1 MQWFVLVPPVI
12 ILLTAFFTHNIIL
25 SVVVGIGS
33 ASLVLAGGSP
43 IAAAGIALAS
53 FVDQLMKTA
62 NIPLYGF
69 LIILGGIIALIN
81 QTGGICRFSQLFT
94 SRVRSKKTIESSS
107 LLISFL
113 LGVDDYL
120 SVLTAG
126 CIIKP
131 LADSQKIPR
140 SKLAFIL
147 NTMGSPLMVLVPI
160 SSWIAFI
167 VSQLTAAGVNTTPQ
181 ALVPMDPFYL
191 YLKSIPFIFYSF
203 IVIGSVWFIVRRR
216 ISYGP
221 MHQQEVIAQQTGN
234 LFGGRN
240 PRFKSDTTGPTPSAH
255 ASLIDFIVPIAS
267 LVLFTA
273 IGLPWGGGY
282 WFFGGTYGLL
292 ESFTHLG
299 TNIFSVLMFAAT
311 GSFVLSCTVAIIRK
325 SLTIRQVPGLLWN
338 ALTLMYSSIVIIF
351 CAMIFGGMI
360 EKLQTG
366 QYLATLILPYVHATL
381 LPLIIFVI
389 SMLTALA
396 VGSSWGTI
404 TINIPIAL
412 PIMIASA
419 QQTGQPLATV
429 LVLAIG
435 SILSG
440 AIAGAQ
446 LCPISDPV
454 TMASTSAGC
463 YQIDHIKTQSWY
475 LIPVVAGTC
484 IAFIANIFLPLH
496 GALNGFASSAI
507 GLAVSVCLLYG
518 INRWQKTLTN
528 AR

>member
-1 MQWFVLVPPVI
+1 MQWFVLIPPLI

-33 ASLVLAGGSP
+33 ASLVLACGSP
-43 IAAAGIALAS
+43 LAAAGIAFSS
-53 FVDQLMKTA
+53 FVDQLMKTE

-94 SRVRSKKTIESSS
+94 NRVRSQKTVESSS
-107 LLISFL
+107 LLISLL

-120 SVLTAG
+120 SVLTTG

-140 SKLAFIL
+140 TKLAFLL

-167 VSQLTAAGVNTTPQ
+167 VSQLTAAGVNTTPN
-181 ALVPMDPFYL
+181 ALIPVDPFYL

-203 IVIGSVWFIVRRR
+203 IVMGCTWFIVHAR

-234 LFGGRN
+234 LFGGRP
-240 PRFKSDTTGPTPSAH
+240 PRFKSDATEPVPSTNT
-255 ASLIDFIVPIAS
+255 SIIDFIVPIAS
-267 LVLFTA
+267 LLLFTA

-282 WFFGGTYGLL
+282 WVFGGQYSLL

-299 TNIFSVLMFAAT
+299 TNIFAVLMLAAT
-311 GSFVLSCTVAIIRK
+311 GSFILSCAVALIRK
-325 SLTIRQVPGLLWN
+325 SLRARQIPELLWT
-338 ALTLMYSSIVIIF
+338 ALSLMYSSIIIIF
-351 CAMIFGGMI
+351 CAMIFGAMI

-419 QQTGQPLATV
+419 QQTGVPLV
-429 LVLAIG
+429 SMLVLAIG
-435 SILSG
+435 AILSG

-446 LCPISDPV
+446 LCPISDPI
-454 TMASTSAGC
+454 TMASTSSGC
-463 YQIDHIKTQSWY
+463 YQIDHVKTQSWY
-475 LIPVVAGTC
+475 LLPVVAGTC
-484 IAFIANIFLPLH
+484 CAFIANIFLPLH

-507 GLAVSVCLLYG
+507 GLTVSIGLLYG
-518 INRWQKTLTN
+518 INRWQMD
-528 AR
+528 R